1 MDEET
6 KEVFAD
12 DDKSVDIC
20 MEIARLEY
28 EYSFRQA
35 EKYDNKVYVL
45 LTVCGFI
52 LVMLTGA
59 AGNIG
64 EIDILSPFKSGWI
77 MAYDVLLALCV
88 IGVIAVLVRLVDG
101 MKGLNLKRHD
111 SGKLIK
117 LGMLSQSPKAI
128 AIFTITQYENAK
140 EYNNAQI
147 GRRYKSLDRTVK
159 ILHIVVILLVAITIV
174 SRFALQAGGIN

>member
-28 EYSFRQA
+28 EYSFRRA

-88 IGVIAVLVRLVDG
+88 IGVIVVMVSLIYG
-101 MKGLNLKRHD
+101 MKGLNLKRND
-111 SGKLIK
+111 SSELIR
-117 LGMLSQSPKAI
+117 QSMTSKMPKFI
-128 AIFTITQYENAK
+128 AMFTIIQYEDAK

-147 GRRYKSLDRTVK
+147 AGRYKSLDRTVK
-159 ILHIVVILLVAITIV
+159 MLCIVVVLLVAITIV
-174 SRFALQAGGIN
+174 SRFALQVGGIN

>member
-28 EYSFRQA
+28 EYSFRRA

-88 IGVIAVLVRLVDG
+88 IGVIVVMVSLIYG
-101 MKGLNLKRHD
+101 MKGLNLRGCD
-111 SGKLIK
+111 SSALIR
-117 LGMLSQSPKAI
+117 QSMTSKTPKFI
-128 AIFTITQYENAK
+128 AMFTIIQYEEEK

-147 GRRYKSLDRTVK
+147 ARRYKSLDRTVK
-159 ILHIVVILLVAITIV
+159 MLCIVVVLLVAITIV
-174 SRFALQAGGIN
+174 SRFALQVGGIN